1 MPLLLGEK
9 QREYEALNWEF
20 QLSGWFQ
27 SPREA
32 SMGKKSRLIGT
43 IAIAFVLAWGWQNA
57 AAQLSVESFPE
68 LELTDFSYVDAERV
82 ASFQNETLQRSTEP
96 FKIFDNLYYVG
107 IEWVASYLLVTTN
120 GLILIDSLHEPYVE
134 TGVGYIRQL
143 GFDPADVQYVLGTHG
158 HFDHMGGH
166 AYYQRNFGSRVGL
179 TAADW
184 KRAQTDAEQ
193 PVFGMEMADPE
204 WVIQDGET
212 LTLGDQTMKF
222 YITPGHTEGVLSMEF
237 QVRDGDNQ
245 YRTVIFGGGG
255 TATEFW
261 KNQTA
266 LGNIR
271 RFQALAEQSPPFRVR
286 LAGHP
291 SGPGGTGGAS
301 LFELQRRLE
310 NRALADPHPF
320 VDDASVFVDYLEG
333 AARNVERALLE

>member
-1 MPLLLGEK
+1 
-9 QREYEALNWEF
+9 
-20 QLSGWFQ
+20 
-27 SPREA
+27 
-32 SMGKKSRLIGT
+32 MGKKSCLIGT

-57 AAQLSVESFPE
+57 AAQLSVESLPE

-193 PVFGMEMADPE
+193 PVFGMEMPDPE

-291 SGPGGTGGAS
+291 SGPGGHGRPQASSSFSGGSKTAPS
-301 LFELQRRLE
+301 QILIRSWTTPVYLSTILRARRGTW
-310 NRALADPHPF
+310 NGRSWNKGQ
-320 VDDASVFVDYLEG
+320 VDGQSRTLGSTMCSTSSSRYRV
-333 AARNVERALLE
+333 

>member
-1 MPLLLGEK
+1 MSKPV
-9 QREYEALNWEF
+9 
-20 QLSGWFQ
+20 SGT
-27 SPREA
+27 SDSSA
-32 SMGKKSRLIGT
+32 STRPSAPTVTSIT
-43 IAIAFVLAWGWQNA
+43 WADT
-57 AAQLSVESFPE
+57 
-68 LELTDFSYVDAERV
+68 LTTSA
-82 ASFQNETLQRSTEP
+82 
-96 FKIFDNLYYVG
+96 
-107 IEWVASYLLVTTN
+107 
-120 GLILIDSLHEPYVE
+120 
-134 TGVGYIRQL
+134 
-143 GFDPADVQYVLGTHG
+143 
-158 HFDHMGGH
+158 
-166 AYYQRNFGSRVGL
+166 FGSRVGL

-193 PVFGMEMADPE
+193 PVFGMETDPE